1 VYFASAAPPVRY
13 PNVYGIDM
21 PAASELVAHARSE
34 AEIGAEIGVDWLVY
48 QDLEDLIES
57 AREGNPSISRFEC
70 SVFNGQYVTNDVDH
84 GYFERLESTRGQ
96 GARPHLLQAGEDV
109 LGLYNSSRSQ
119 P

>member
-1 VYFASAAPPVRY
+1 
-13 PNVYGIDM
+13 M
-21 PAASELVAHARSE
+21 PAASELVAHGRSE
-34 AEIGAEIGVDWLVY
+34 AEIAAEIGVDWLVY

-57 AREGNPSISRFEC
+57 AREGNPGISRFDC

-84 GYFERLESTRGQ
+84 SYFERLESARGQ
-96 GARPHLLQAGEDV
+96 NARPRLMQAGEDV